1 MFTAAVA
8 IRARS
13 RRVGGHGFGAGRGR
27 RALDHPASRAT
38 LGFEADLSIAMG
50 DAFDEMPSWMMQLY
64 DVDNA
69 TALAPAGAC
78 VDLRVTQ
85 VANELGEFTRCY

>member
-1 MFTAAVA
+1 
-8 IRARS
+8 
-13 RRVGGHGFGAGRGR
+13 
-27 RALDHPASRAT
+27 
-38 LGFEADLSIAMG
+38 MG
-50 DAFDEMPSWMMQLY
+50 DAFDEMTSWMMQLY